1 MNKDRTKAETMET
14 YKELK
19 ERQRAERQQIQ
30 GLRASIGLNT
40 KHGAEILDALFN
52 GNGGQFNAD
61 FAEQMFYTEM
71 DNTEYFVR
79 ESPAPVLAACHLTAD
94 DLEQTPELK
103 AAFTRAAARY
113 MAKRNG

>member
-1 MNKDRTKAETMET
+1 MNKDRTKAEAMET
-14 YKELK
+14 YKAMK
-19 ERQRAERQQIQ
+19 DRHAAERAQIQ

-40 KHGAEILDALFN
+40 KHGAEILDALFY
-52 GNGGQFNAD
+52 GGQFNAE

-103 AAFTRAAARY
+103 AAFLRAAARY